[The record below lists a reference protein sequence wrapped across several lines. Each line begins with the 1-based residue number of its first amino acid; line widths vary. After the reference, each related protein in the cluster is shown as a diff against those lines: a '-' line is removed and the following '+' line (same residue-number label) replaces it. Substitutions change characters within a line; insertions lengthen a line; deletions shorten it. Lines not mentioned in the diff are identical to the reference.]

1 MNRFEPEGKLFDTR
15 ENQGYISSA
24 DGLRD
29 AMRTGKIIEARVR
42 LCDKERNLFVD
53 LPCGKGYIKNVE
65 GAIGI
70 KEGTT
75 KPIALITKVNK
86 AISFKV
92 KSVEIM
98 PDGSVFAELSR
109 KEAQTECMN
118 EYVNKL
124 STGDVIPA
132 RVTHMDSF
140 GAFVDIGCGIPSLIP
155 IAAISV
161 SRISHPSDR
170 FKENQDI
177 FVVIEEFKDDG
188 KINLTHKELLGTWE
202 ENAADFTADET
213 VSGII
218 RSIEN
223 YGIFIELAPN
233 LAGLADHNPLL
244 PVAVG
249 ERASV
254 HIKAIIPEKMK
265 IKLNIVSVCEDGC
278 EMPPLRYY
286 IKSGHIDYWKY
297 STESAL
303 KVIETKFY

>member
-1 MNRFEPEGKLFDTR
+1 MNRYEPEGKLLDTR
-15 ENQGYISSA
+15 ENQGYIGSA
-24 DGLRD
+24 EGLKD
-29 AMRTGKIIEARVR
+29 AVRGGKILEARVR

-53 LPCGKGYIKNVE
+53 LPCGKGIIRNIE

-86 AISFKV
+86 AVCFKV
-92 KSVEIM
+92 LSVETLS
-98 PDGSVFAELSR
+98 DGTVFAELSR
-109 KEAQTECMN
+109 KEAQLECMK
-118 EYVNKL
+118 EYVGKL
-124 STGDVIPA
+124 SAGDVIPA
-132 RVTHMDSF
+132 KVTHMDSF

-177 FVVIEEFKDDG
+177 FVVIQEFKEDG
-188 KINLTHKELLGTWE
+188 KINLTHKELLGTWT
-202 ENAADFTADET
+202 ENADEFTADET

-233 LAGLADHNPLL
+233 LAGLADHNPLI

-265 IKLNIVSVCEDGC
+265 IKLNIVSVCDDGC
-278 EMPPLRYY
+278 AIPPTRYF

-297 STESAL
+297 STDGAG
-303 KVIETKFY
+303 KVIETRFI

>member
-1 MNRFEPEGKLFDTR
+1 MNRYEPEGKLFDTK

-24 DGLRD
+24 EGLRD
-29 AMRTGKIIEARVR
+29 ACRSGRILEARVK
-42 LCDKERNLFVD
+42 LCDRERNLILD
-53 LPCGKGYIKNVE
+53 LPCGKGIIKSFD

-86 AISFKV
+86 AVAFKV
-92 KSVEIM
+92 KSVETQ
-98 PDGSVFAELSR
+98 PDGSVIAELSR
-109 KEAQTECMN
+109 KDAQTECLQ
-118 EYVNKL
+118 EYVNQL

-177 FVVIEEFKDDG
+177 YVVIQEFKDDG
-188 KINLTHKELLGTWE
+188 KINLTHKELLGTWA
-202 ENAADFTADET
+202 ENAAEFTSDET

-233 LAGLADHNPLL
+233 LAGLADHNPMI
-244 PVAVG
+244 PVSVG

-265 IKLNIVSVCEDGC
+265 IKLNIVSVCEDDSPH
-278 EMPPLRYY
+278 EPLRYY
-286 IKSGHIDYWKY
+286 IKTGHLDYWKY
-297 STESAL
+297 STDGAP
-303 KVIETKFY
+303 KTIETRFY

>member
-1 MNRFEPEGKLFDTR
+1 MNRFEPEGKLFDSR
-15 ENQGYISSA
+15 ENQGYIGSA

-29 AMRTGKIIEARVR
+29 AMRMGKIIEARVR

-92 KSVEIM
+92 KSVEIL
-98 PDGSVFAELSR
+98 PDGSVFAEMSR
-109 KEAQTECMN
+109 KEAQIECMN

-278 EMPPLRYY
+278 PMPPLRYY
-286 IKSGHIDYWKY
+286 IKSGHLDYWKY
-297 STESAL
+297 STDSAS
-303 KVIETKFY
+303 KIIETKFY

>member
-1 MNRFEPEGKLFDTR
+1 MNRYEPEGKLFDSK
-15 ENQGYISSA
+15 ENQGYIA
-24 DGLRD
+24 TAEGLRE
-29 AMRTGKIIEARVR
+29 AMRSGKIIEAKVR

-53 LPCGKGYIKNVE
+53 LPCGKGIIKHFE

-70 KEGTT
+70 EEGTT

-86 AISFKV
+86 SVCFKV
-92 KSVEIM
+92 RGVEIL
-98 PDGSVFAELSR
+98 PDGSVFADCSR
-109 KEAQTECMN
+109 KDAQLECLS
-118 EYVNKL
+118 EYVNRL
-124 STGDVIPA
+124 SAGDVIPA

-177 FVVIEEFKDDG
+177 FVVIQEFKDDG
-188 KINLTHKELLGTWE
+188 KINLTHKELLGTWA

-233 LAGLADHNPLL
+233 LAGLADHNPLI

-249 ERASV
+249 ERTSV

-265 IKLNIVSVCEDGC
+265 IKLNIVSVCEDEC
-278 EMPPLRYY
+278 PVPPLKYY
-286 IKSGHIDYWKY
+286 IKGGHLDYWRY
-297 STESAL
+297 SAEGSSKIIESR
-303 KVIETKFY
+303 FY

>member
-1 MNRFEPEGKLFDTR
+1 MNRYEPEGKLFESR
-15 ENQGYISSA
+15 ENSYYINSA
-24 DGLRD
+24 EGLRE
-29 AMRTGKIIEARVR
+29 AARTGKIVEARVR
-42 LCDKERNLFVD
+42 LCDKDRNLIVD
-53 LPCGKGYIKNVE
+53 FPCGKGIIKNVE

-70 KEGTT
+70 FEGTT

-86 AISFKV
+86 AVAFKV
-92 KSVEIM
+92 NSVEITD
-98 PDGSVFAELSR
+98 DGTVVAECSR
-109 KEAQTECMN
+109 KDAQNECMA
-118 EYVNKL
+118 EYVNRL
-124 STGDVIPA
+124 SAGDVIPA

-177 FVVIEEFKDDG
+177 FVVIREFKDDG
-188 KINLTHKELLGTWE
+188 KINLSHKELLGSWE
-202 ENAADFTADET
+202 ENAASFTADET

-278 EMPPLRYY
+278 PMPPLRYF

-297 STESAL
+297 STDEAQ
-303 KVIETKFY
+303 KVIETRFH